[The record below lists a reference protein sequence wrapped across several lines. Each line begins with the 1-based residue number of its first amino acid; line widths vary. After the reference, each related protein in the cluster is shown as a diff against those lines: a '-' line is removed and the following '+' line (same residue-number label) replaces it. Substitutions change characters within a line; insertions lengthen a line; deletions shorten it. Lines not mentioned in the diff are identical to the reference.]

1 MVVSLT
7 RGVGAHNSAIGNQI
21 DSLGSTKAAM
31 ELLTEMVVFAKVVDL
46 KGFAPAARQLG
57 LTTSAVSRAVARLE
71 GHLGVKLLNRTTR
84 SVSLTELGAE
94 VYPGCARI
102 AQTARE
108 VSALAGH
115 YALAPRGRVRISAP
129 TVFGEV
135 WLARQLPAFLARWP
149 EVEVDLTLID
159 RMVDLADE
167 GYDLVIR
174 IAAPGTLSPGL
185 VARSLFP
192 MAYRLVASPAY
203 LAAHR
208 CIYLGYG
215 PFQDRL
221 DFEREA
227 QAPVS
232 VRVHGPLTINN
243 SKGILSAVEAG
254 VGIGIVPDFTAAESF
269 GDGRLQSLLTDWR
282 LVGAYGERMVH
293 AVYSPSRFLPQKV
306 RVLIDHLAQAGAT
319 G

>member
-1 MVVSLT
+1 
-7 RGVGAHNSAIGNQI
+7 
-21 DSLGSTKAAM
+21 M

-71 GHLGVKLLNRTTR
+71 SHLGVKLLNRTTR

-108 VSALAGH
+108 VSSLAGH
-115 YALAPRGRVRISAP
+115 YAVAPRGRVRVSAP

-135 WLARQLPAFLARWP
+135 WLAPLLPAFLARWP
-149 EVEVDLTLID
+149 EVEVELTLID

-167 GYDLVIR
+167 GYDLAIR
-174 IAAPGTLSPGL
+174 IAAPGTVSPGL
-185 VARSLFP
+185 VARSLFR
-192 MAYRLVASPAY
+192 MSYVLVASPAY
-203 LAAHR
+203 LAAHAAPATPDELPNHR

-221 DFEREA
+221 DFEREG
-227 QAPVS
+227 QGPVVP
-232 VRVHGPLTINN
+232 VRVQGPLTINN
-243 SKGILSAVEAG
+243 SKGILATVEAG
-254 VGIGIVPDFTAAESF
+254 LGIGIVPDFTAAESLAA
-269 GDGRLQSLLTDWR
+269 GRLHSLLTDWQ
-282 LVGAYGERMVH
+282 LVGPYGERTVH

-306 RVLIDHLAQAGAT
+306 RVLIDHLAQAGSAR
-319 G
+319 

>member
-1 MVVSLT
+1 MAV
-7 RGVGAHNSAIGNQI
+7 
-21 DSLGSTKAAM
+21 
-31 ELLTEMVVFAKVVDL
+31 ELLSEMWVFAKVVEL
-46 KGFAPAARQLG
+46 RGFAPAARQLG

-71 GHLGVKLLNRTTR
+71 SHLGVKLLNRTTR

-108 VSALAGH
+108 VSALAGR
-115 YALAPRGRVRISAP
+115 YAMAPQGRVRVSAP

-135 WLARQLPAFLARWP
+135 WLVPQLPAFLARWP

-167 GYDLVIR
+167 GYDLAIR
-174 IAAPGTLSPGL
+174 IAAPGALSPGL
-185 VARSLFP
+185 VARALFD
-192 MAYRLVASPAY
+192 MSYQLVATPAY
-203 LAAHR
+203 LAAHGEPQAPADLATHG
-208 CIYLGYG
+208 CVYLGYG

-221 DFEREA
+221 EFERDGH
-227 QAPVS
+227 APAA
-232 VRVHGPLTINN
+232 VRVRGPLTINN

-254 VGIGIVPDFTAAESF
+254 VGIGIVPDFTAAHALRA
-269 GDGRLQSLLTDWR
+269 GRLQCLLPDWR
-282 LVGAYGERMVH
+282 LAGPYGTRTVH

-306 RVLIDHLAQAGAT
+306 RVLIDHLVAAGAGRASGKAT
-319 G
+319 QESDNTPP